1 VLNPS
6 PRREPI
12 FNIPAVVVAMLAL
25 MALIHAVRT
34 LLLTPDQSNAILW
47 LFAFDPLRY
56 GGGVLPGDG
65 LPGGFGAQIWTF
77 VTYSLLHASWTH
89 FGVNGIWFLAFGS
102 AVARRFGTAR
112 FIIFFAVTAAA
123 GAIAHLFAYAGQN
136 APVIGASAAIS
147 GTMAAA
153 MRFAF
158 QRGGP
163 LSFWRTGSAADY
175 RVPAVPLLIALTEPA
190 VIVFLLVWFGLNF
203 LFGMW
208 ASPLIGQNEVVAWQ
222 AHIGGFVAGLLLF
235 PWFDPVGHM
244 PQSADH
250 GATRH

>member
-1 VLNPS
+1 VLEPS
-6 PRREPI
+6 ARREPI
-12 FNIPAVVVAMLAL
+12 FNIPAVIVAMLAL

-34 LLLTPDQSNAILW
+34 LLLTPAESNDILW

-56 GGGVLPGDG
+56 GGGVLPAGG
-65 LPGGFGAQIWTF
+65 LPGGFGAEIWTF
-77 VTYSLLHASWTH
+77 VTYALLHASWTH
-89 FGVNGIWFLAFGS
+89 YGVNAIWFLAFGT

-112 FIIFFAVTAAA
+112 FLIFFVVTAAA
-123 GAIAHLFAYAGQN
+123 GAIAHLVAYGGQD

-163 LSFWRTGSAADY
+163 LSFWRTGSEADY
-175 RVPAVPLLIALTEPA
+175 RVPAVPLLQALREPA

-203 LFGMW
+203 VFGLW

-222 AHIGGFVAGLLLF
+222 AHIGGFLAGLLLF
-235 PWFDPVGHM
+235 PWFDPVGNLR
-244 PQSADH
+244 QFDDRS
-250 GATRH
+250 ATRH

>member
-1 VLNPS
+1 MSEPS
-6 PRREPI
+6 HQREPV
-12 FNIPAVVVAMLAL
+12 FNIPGVVLGLLAV
-25 MALIHAVRT
+25 MAAIHVVRT
-34 LLLTPDQSNAILW
+34 LLLSPAASIDVLL
-47 LFAFDPLRY
+47 LFAFDPIRY
-56 GGGVLPGDG
+56 GGGVLPAGG
-65 LPGGFGAQIWTF
+65 MPGGFGAQVWTF
-77 VTYSLLHASWTH
+77 VTYAFLHANWTH
-89 FGVNGIWFLAFGS
+89 FGVNAIWFLAFGT

-112 FIIFFAVTAAA
+112 FLVFFAVTAAA
-123 GAIAHLFAYAGQN
+123 GAIAHLFAYAGQH

-163 LSFWRTGSAADY
+163 LSFWRTGSEADY
-175 RVPAVPLLIALTEPA
+175 RVPAVPLMRALREPA

-203 LFGMW
+203 VFGLW

-222 AHIGGFVAGLLLF
+222 AHIGGFLAGLLLF
-235 PWFDPVGHM
+235 PWFDPVAALQQFG
-244 PQSADH
+244 DR